1 MRGTSDKRR
10 LKASAFCR
18 AWTRPLC
25 LYHEPGK
32 NIRAMTYLR
41 FIIDNRRFLGFGFF
55 LSFFFSFGTTPIIAL
70 FGGEIRA
77 EYGLSHGDFG
87 VLYSIANVVAAG
99 GIVWFGRMID
109 RTDLRMYSALVCG
122 LLIASCLVM
131 SWGPSVPFLFAALV
145 GFRLAGP
152 GLMNHTVGTSMAR
165 YFDAGRG
172 RALAITGI
180 GSPVCETVAPIIVVG
195 LIAAI
200 GWRETWMSV
209 GVVLAVV
216 LIPSALWLLKG
227 HGERHLRYLE
237 RLAVHQ
243 AKATPEGRQW
253 SRGEVLRNPRFYL
266 ILPAVLAPPVII
278 AGLFFHQV
286 HIVES
291 KDWSLAWWA
300 ICMGGFAVARVGVT
314 LVSGPII
321 DRFGATRTLP
331 FYIVPMVLALLV
343 LAVTDHPAGAPIF
356 LVLGGASTGARIT
369 AVNAIW
375 AEIYGTTHLGAIRAL
390 VQGLIILAIALSPAT
405 MGWMF
410 DLGITI
416 EAVALM
422 CIGLLAL
429 AALLFFV
436 YLFVSR
442 TPSDRPP
449 SKGSAVSR

>member
-1 MRGTSDKRR
+1 MQ
-10 LKASAFCR
+10 
-18 AWTRPLC
+18 
-25 LYHEPGK
+25 
-32 NIRAMTYLR
+32 YLR
-41 FIIDNRRFLGFGFF
+41 FIIDNRRFLGFGFL
-55 LSFFFSFGTTPIIAL
+55 LSFFFTFGTTPIIAL

-87 VLYSIANVVAAG
+87 VLYSIANALAAV
-99 GIVWFGRMID
+99 GIIWFGRMID
-109 RTDLRMYSALVCG
+109 RTDLRIYSVLVCG

-131 SWGPSVPFLFAALV
+131 SWGTIIPLLLVALV

-165 YFDAGRG
+165 YFDAERG

-180 GSPVCETVAPIIVVG
+180 GSPACETVAPIIIVG

-209 GVVLAVV
+209 GAVLAVV
-216 LIPSALWLLKG
+216 LIPGALWLLKG
-227 HGERHLRYLE
+227 HGERHRKYLE
-237 RLAVHQ
+237 LLAAHQ
-243 AKATPEGRQW
+243 AEEKQEGRQW
-253 SRGEVLRNPRFYL
+253 SRSEVLRNPRFYL

-286 HIVES
+286 HVIDS
-291 KDWSLAWWA
+291 KGWSLAWWA
-300 ICMGGFAVARVGVT
+300 ICMGGFAIARVGVT

-331 FYIVPMVLALLV
+331 FYIVPMVLALLA
-343 LAVTDHPAGAPIF
+343 LAYIDHPAGAPLF

-416 EAVALM
+416 EAIALM
-422 CIGLLAL
+422 CIGLLM
-429 AALLFFV
+429 AAGLLFIV

-449 SKGSAVSR
+449 DGETAVNR